1 MNKQSDRQV
10 AGANSLGVLS
20 KALSYP
26 PETKRNG
33 KTERI
38 TALYCRLSRDDE
50 REGASGSIK
59 NQQSI
64 LEKYARDNGFP
75 NPRVFVDD
83 GWSGTTFARP
93 AFTEIM
99 ELAEKGLIGTLIVK
113 DHSRLGRNRLV
124 VGQLLEEGFDS
135 LGVRYIAIMDNI
147 DTAKGISDL
156 VPMQDLFNEWH
167 AKNTSQK
174 VRNVFKNK
182 GMSGVPLTTNPPFGY
197 MKNPDNKK
205 EWMIDEEAAKVVR
218 RIFALCVDGFGP
230 TQIAKKLKADKVMTP
245 TEYWN
250 SIGRNCGKPPER
262 PFNWCSDTV
271 ASILSKQE
279 YCGDTVNFRS
289 TTKSF
294 KNKTKIERPQEEW
307 KIFPNTHPAIIE
319 REIFELVQELRQHR
333 RRPTKSGIVSPFSGL
348 LYCADCGEKLY
359 YSVTNNYKREQ
370 AYFFCSAYRKNSE
383 VCSAHYIREKV
394 VTETVLE
401 SMRRIRLNVQA
412 FEKEFARKQMECYSE
427 DKRKELAHKRR
438 ELNKAKQRIAEIGS
452 LIQKIYEDNANG
464 KLSDERYATLSMS
477 YEEEQQRLKAD
488 IPEMESYLET
498 EMDKTES
505 LQKFIDKVKK
515 ITELKE
521 LTPEL
526 IHEFID
532 RIIVYSP
539 RYLDGKRVQLMDI
552 YYNGVGILRELSP
565 EEMEEAFQEHLEER
579 ERTKAKTA

>member
-1 MNKQSDRQV
+1 MNKQSE
-10 AGANSLGVLS
+10 
-20 KALSYP
+20 K
-26 PETKRNG
+26 
-33 KTERI
+33 I

-50 REGASGSIK
+50 QEGTSGSIK

-64 LEKYARDNGFP
+64 LEKYAMDNGFK
-75 NPRVFVDD
+75 NTRVFVDD

-99 ELAEKGLIGTLIVK
+99 ELAEKGMIGTLIVK

-197 MKNPDNKK
+197 MKNPDNTK
-205 EWMIDEEAAKVVR
+205 EWIVDEEAAKTVR
-218 RIFALCVDGFGP
+218 QIFALCVEGLGP
-230 TQIAKKLKADKVMTP
+230 TQIAKLLKVAKVLTP
-245 TEYWN
+245 TEYWV
-250 SIGRNCGKPPER
+250 SIGRNCSKPPAV
-262 PFNWCSDTV
+262 PYNWCADTV
-271 ASILSKQE
+271 ANILSKQE

-307 KIFPNTHPAIIE
+307 KIFPNTHPAIID
-319 REIFELVQELRQHR
+319 REVFDLVQELRQHR
-333 RRPTKSGIVSPFSGL
+333 RRPTKSGIVSWFSGL

-370 AYFFCSAYRKNSE
+370 AYFFCSSFRKNSDE
-383 VCSAHYIREKV
+383 CSAHYIREKV
-394 VTETVLE
+394 VMDNVLE
-401 SMRRIRLNVQA
+401 SMRRILLNVQA

-427 DKRKELAHKRR
+427 DKKRELAEKRR
-438 ELNKAKQRIAEIGS
+438 ELNKAKKRIAVIDG
-452 LIQKIYEDNANG
+452 LIQKLYEDNAIG
-464 KLSDERYATLSMS
+464 KISDERYATLSMS
-477 YEEEQQRLKAD
+477 YEEEQRELKTALPD
-488 IPEMESYLET
+488 MENYLET
-498 EMDKTES
+498 ETDKTEN
-505 LQKFIDKVKK
+505 LQRFIDKVKR
-515 ITELKE
+515 ITEIKE
-521 LTPEL
+521 LTAEL
-526 IHEFID
+526 VHEFID
-532 RIIVYSP
+532 KIVVHAP
-539 RYLDGKRVQLMDI
+539 RYLDGKRVQLIDI
-552 YYNGVGILRELSP
+552 YYNGVGILRELTP
-565 EEMEEAFQEHLEER
+565 EEMEEAFQNHMAER
-579 ERTKAKTA
+579 KAKTA

>member
-1 MNKQSDRQV
+1 MNKQSE
-10 AGANSLGVLS
+10 
-20 KALSYP
+20 K
-26 PETKRNG
+26 
-33 KTERI
+33 I

-50 REGASGSIK
+50 QEGASGSIK

-64 LEKYARDNGFP
+64 LEKYAKDNGFP

-174 VRNVFKNK
+174 VRNVFRNK

-197 MKNPDNKK
+197 MKNPDDKK
-205 EWMIDEEAAKVVR
+205 KWMVDEEAAKVVR

-262 PFNWCSDTV
+262 PFNWCSASV
-271 ASILSKQE
+271 ADILSKQE

-319 REIFELVQELRQHR
+319 REVFELVQELRQHR

-370 AYFFCSAYRKNSE
+370 AYFFCSAYRTNSE

-394 VTETVLE
+394 VTERVLE
-401 SMRRIRLNVQA
+401 SMRRILLNVQA
-412 FEKEFARKQMECYSE
+412 FEKEFARKQMKCYSE
-427 DKRKELAHKRR
+427 DKKKELAQKRR
-438 ELNKAKQRIAEIGS
+438 ELNKAKKRIAEIDG
-452 LIQKIYEDNANG
+452 LIQKIYEDNAIG
-464 KLSDERYATLSMS
+464 KISDERYATFSMS

-488 IPEMESYLET
+488 IPEMENYLET
-498 EMDKTES
+498 ETDKTES

-532 RIIVYSP
+532 RIIVYAP

-565 EEMEEAFQEHLEER
+565 EEMEEAFQEHLE
-579 ERTKAKTA
+579 